1 MLELILERVNG
12 RVPVMAAGSVKRP
25 DDALKVAELGLPLI
39 AIGHALVMDPEWV
52 EKTVDG
58 REVEIDT
65 ELKVSKLA
73 VISLTNSLE

>member
-1 MLELILERVNG
+1 
-12 RVPVMAAGSVKRP
+12 
-25 DDALKVAELGLPLI
+25 
-39 AIGHALVMDPEWV
+39 MDPEWV

-58 REVEIDT
+58 REVEIDS